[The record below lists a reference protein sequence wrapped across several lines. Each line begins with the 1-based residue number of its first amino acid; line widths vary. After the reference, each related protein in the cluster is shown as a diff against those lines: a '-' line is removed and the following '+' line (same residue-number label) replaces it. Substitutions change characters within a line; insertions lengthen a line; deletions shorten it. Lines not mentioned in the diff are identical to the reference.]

1 MIRGDVNLNNS
12 KALDLNLSKLANVL
26 LKVFVLI
33 LLAKICQLLV
43 RNQMLLCVLCSGT
56 WIHNTLLVPI

>member
-43 RNQMLLCVLCSGT
+43 NQMLLCVVAHGYTTHFLFLSKK
-56 WIHNTLLVPI
+56 